1 MAILASVVSANSSKI
16 LSSSMLIIFVVMLHN
31 LFGYLLGYFV
41 SKTLKLDEAKCRAI
55 SIEVGMQ
62 NSGLATSL
70 ATVHFAQYPLA
81 TLPGAIFSV
90 WHNVSGALLANHFA
104 KKR

>member
-1 MAILASVVSANSSKI
+1 MTCGL
-16 LSSSMLIIFVVMLHN
+16 LIVAVVMLHN
-31 LFGYLLGYFV
+31 VCGYLLGFGIG
-41 SKTLKLDEAKCRAI
+41 KMLKLDMSKCKAI

-81 TLPGAIFSV
+81 TIPGAVFSV
-90 WHNVSGALLANHFA
+90 WHNISGAIIANIYSRGVVDNENESA
-104 KKR
+104 ETVLD